1 VKKALSIIM
10 AMCTHLFANTEY
22 NLNYKL
28 VSDTQNI
35 GRMNVVCTNN
45 QNIYTY
51 TSSVN
56 IKFKYLF
63 SSHTYTYKEI
73 AKVKEGKILSLEIYE
88 DDDGKVSQTKATRDK
103 SHLIYEDG
111 KSVDLGEIDYLPFD
125 IRAKGLTKYLQDKN
139 FKLITFD
146 PQSAQKVFEKYT
158 LSNKT
163 NQSFSYEV
171 LTNDELEIK
180 TFNQDNI
187 LIYAK
192 NKWFE
197 TVLLNSPQ

>member
-1 VKKALSIIM
+1 VKKYLLIIM
-10 AMCTHLFANTEY
+10 LICTPLFANAEY

-28 VSDTQNI
+28 ISDTQKI
-35 GRMNVVCTNN
+35 GTMKVVCVNT

-51 TSSVN
+51 TTSVN

-63 SSHTYTYKEI
+63 SSHTYSYKEI
-73 AKVKEGKILSLEIYE
+73 AKVKEGKILSLEIFE
-88 DDDGKVSQTKATRDK
+88 DDDGKVSHTKAKRDK
-103 SHLIYEDG
+103 SYLIYEDG
-111 KSVDLGEIDYLPFD
+111 KSVDLREIDYLPFD
-125 IRAKGLTKYLQDKN
+125 IRAKGLSKYLNDKT

-158 LSNKT
+158 LSDNS
-163 NQSFSYEV
+163 NNFFSYEV
-171 LTNDELEIK
+171 LTNDELEMK

-187 LIYAK
+187 LIHAK

-197 TVLLNSPQ
+197 TVLLDIPQ